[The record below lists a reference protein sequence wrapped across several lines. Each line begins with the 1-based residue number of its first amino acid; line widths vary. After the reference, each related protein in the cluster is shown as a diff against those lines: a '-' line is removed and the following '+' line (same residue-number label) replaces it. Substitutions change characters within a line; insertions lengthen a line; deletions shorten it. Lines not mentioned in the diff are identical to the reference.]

1 MKTTLKLVWWSA
13 VLGIALVTIALPT
26 KSAAQDQQDQD
37 DPPGRVARLGYLQG
51 SVSFLPAGET
61 DWVGAVP
68 NRPMSTGD
76 QLWTDENSRAEV
88 QLGSAVIRLAP
99 LTTFSF
105 LNLDDDTVQIQL
117 SSGAINV
124 TVRWLGNEEDFEVDT
139 PNQAFNVFQPGHYR
153 VEASADG
160 NYTIISV
167 RAGDGAATG
176 GGQTFTLRGGQR
188 ATLSGTDSLYADVE
202 PIYDPDEFDTWSE
215 GRDHRYDFSRSAHY
229 LSRDVVGFDDLD
241 DYGDWRDDPSYGHVW
256 FPNQVAVGWA
266 PYHAGHWAWI
276 SPWGWTWVDD
286 SSWGYAPFHYGRW
299 VSVGGRWGWV
309 AGPVTVQAVYAPALV
324 VFIGGGPGGIGG
336 NVGWFPLGPREVYVP
351 SYHVSQAYVTRV
363 NISSTTVNVTQV
375 TNVYNTTI
383 IKNSTT
389 ITNITYANRSVQGA
403 VMVVPQQAFVS
414 AQPVAKAS
422 VAVNAQQIATMSVS
436 ARASVAPT
444 QASVL
449 GARAATAGR
458 VAAPPAA
465 IASRQVVAKKT
476 PPPPPVPFAKQQQ
489 ALAAHPGQPLA
500 RSEVQTLRPAASA
513 ASRPAV
519 KVAPVGK
526 PATPN
531 VGHPAANVPSA
542 ARPGQPAAP
551 ANQPVN
557 RPGTT
562 PTPAERPAAAAP
574 AQPSRPAPQP
584 SQPVP
589 AQPNNRPAATQPS
602 SRPEPVQPSN
612 RPEPTRPEATQ
623 SAPNRT
629 PSPSAPAA
637 RPQTAAPA
645 ERPEQRTSPPAA
657 AKPAMP
663 APTKPAAPPTAAKP
677 APAQKPPAKPLTPEE
692 KKQQE
697 EREKKEQQKPQ
708 GE

>member
-13 VLGIALVTIALPT
+13 VLGIALATIAFPRRS
-26 KSAAQDQQDQD
+26 SAQDQD

-117 SSGAINV
+117 TSGAINI
-124 TVRWLGNEEDFEVDT
+124 TVRWLRDQGDFEVDT

-160 NYTIISV
+160 TYTVISV
-167 RAGDGAATG
+167 RAGEGAATG
-176 GGQTFTLRGGQR
+176 GGQTFALRGGQR
-188 ATLSGTDSLYADVE
+188 GTFSGTDSLYADVE

-215 GRDHRYDFSRSAHY
+215 ARDHRYDFSRSAQY

-256 FPNQVAVGWA
+256 FPSQVAVGWA
-266 PYHAGHWAWI
+266 PYHAGHWDWI

-286 SSWGYAPFHYGRW
+286 FSWGYAPFHYGRW

-309 AGPVTVQAVYAPALV
+309 AGPVAVQAVYAPALV
-324 VFIGGGPGGIGG
+324 VFIGGGPGGFGG
-336 NVGWFPLGPREVYVP
+336 NVGWFALGPREVYVP

-403 VMVVPQQAFVS
+403 VMVVPQQAFAS

-422 VAVNAQQIATMSVS
+422 VTVSAQQIAGMSVS

-444 QASVL
+444 RASVL

-513 ASRPAV
+513 AARPAV

-531 VGHPAANVPSA
+531 VGKPAANVPNA

-557 RPGTT
+557 RPGTA
-562 PTPAERPAAAAP
+562 PTPAERPAAATP
-574 AQPSRPAPQP
+574 AQPIRPAT
-584 SQPVP
+584 
-589 AQPNNRPAATQPS
+589 QPNQPAPTQPANRPATTQPS
-602 SRPEPVQPSN
+602 SRPEPTQPNN
-612 RPEPTRPEATQ
+612 RPEPTRPEATRPEAAQ
-623 SAPNRT
+623 PAPNRT
-629 PSPSAPAA
+629 PPAPVAH
-637 RPQTAAPA
+637 PQTAAPA
-645 ERPEQRTSPPAA
+645 ERPEQRTPPPA
-657 AKPAMP
+657 AKPATPPP
-663 APTKPAAPPTAAKP
+663 AKPAVPATAAKP
-677 APAQKPPAKPLTPEE
+677 EPAEKPPAKALTPEQ
-692 KKQQE
+692 KKQEE
-697 EREKKEQQKPQ
+697 ERQKKEQQKPQ
-708 GE
+708 GA

>member
-1 MKTTLKLVWWSA
+1 MKTTQKLVWWSA

-26 KSAAQDQQDQD
+26 RSAAQDQQDQD

-105 LNLDDDTVQIQL
+105 LNLDDDTVQMQL

-188 ATLSGTDSLYADVE
+188 ATLSGTESLDADVE

-589 AQPNNRPAATQPS
+589 AQPHNRPAATQPS

-623 SAPNRT
+623 PAPNRT

>member
-1 MKTTLKLVWWSA
+1 MKTTQKLVWWSA

-26 KSAAQDQQDQD
+26 RSAAQDQQDQD

-105 LNLDDDTVQIQL
+105 LNLDDDTVQMQL

-589 AQPNNRPAATQPS
+589 AQPHNRPAATQPS

-623 SAPNRT
+623 PAPNRT

-645 ERPEQRTSPPAA
+645 ERPEQRTPPPAA

>member
-26 KSAAQDQQDQD
+26 RSAAQDQQDQD

-105 LNLDDDTVQIQL
+105 LNLDDDTVQMQL

-513 ASRPAV
+513 AARPAV

-623 SAPNRT
+623 PAPNRT